1 MNRTVRK
8 GVFDEARKIYVV
20 YLNTW
25 ELYCV
30 LILPCVEYIYFFMSV
45 IRSKFSSGS
54 LVNFRVVNIIKI
66 QLCCQLR
73 VKFKFKHQRG
83 NHNYS
88 RSSLSMADFIS
99 RCLWARIKKY
109 SSWICESRHLS
120 GYNIGFDF
128 DSFVSILCQ
137 IYLSHGIKNISNAP
151 LLLMW
156 STRIWI
162 LTRLI

>member
-1 MNRTVRK
+1 MNRTVRRRGLWWSEK
-8 GVFDEARKIYVV
+8 SLRAISKHLGTLLCFNYTFCGI
-20 YLNTW
+20 
-25 ELYCV
+25 LY
-30 LILPCVEYIYFFMSV
+30 IFFMSV
-45 IRSKFSSGS
+45 IRSKFSSRS

-88 RSSLSMADFIS
+88 RSSLCVADFIS

-120 GYNIGFDF
+120 GYNIRFDF
-128 DSFVSILCQ
+128 DSFVSILC
-137 IYLSHGIKNISNAP
+137 
-151 LLLMW
+151 
-156 STRIWI
+156 
-162 LTRLI
+162 

>member
-1 MNRTVRK
+1 MKFYVVLTSRFLHLLSTWTEQFVE
-8 GVFDEARKIYVV
+8 GAFDEARKIYVL
-20 YLNTW
+20 YPNTW

-30 LILPCVEYIYFFMSV
+30 LIIPFVEFIYFFMSV
-45 IRSKFSSGS
+45 IRSKFSSRS

-88 RSSLSMADFIS
+88 RSSLSMANFIS
-99 RCLWARIKKY
+99 RRLWARIKKY

-120 GYNIGFDF
+120 GYNIRFDF
-128 DSFVSILCQ
+128 DSFVSILC
-137 IYLSHGIKNISNAP
+137 
-151 LLLMW
+151 
-156 STRIWI
+156 
-162 LTRLI
+162 